1 MLKYT
6 TLWQSQEK
14 TSAIWEKPAIKMVI
28 VGMMYFLALPQS
40 ILRLAEG
47 VSQEYQKKIK
57 NKKACSPQRLMFH
70 WEKNHTPNKARN
82 IIPSGKRLQ
91 SELERFTIL

>member
-14 TSAIWEKPAIKMVI
+14 TTAIWEKPAIKMVI

-47 VSQEYQKKIK
+47 VSQEYQKK
-57 NKKACSPQRLMFH
+57 NKKKKPAVP
-70 WEKNHTPNKARN
+70 K
-82 IIPSGKRLQ
+82 G
-91 SELERFTIL
+91 

>member
-14 TSAIWEKPAIKMVI
+14 TTAIWEKPAIKMVI

-47 VSQEYQKKIK
+47 VSQEYQKKPAVPK
-57 NKKACSPQRLMFH
+57 GGMFH

-82 IIPSGKRLQ
+82 IVV
-91 SELERFTIL
+91 SEVMGDPQVATG